1 MKPLLRILALAGVL
15 STGMIVAPIAPGRTI
30 TDLKVMPTKILQRSV
45 SPKFFKTLLISPI
58 KGWVVVRGNLSGT
71 RLTGLR
77 VIRSEPNDL
86 NNHLALQRAKEVEI
100 GGNYTLDRPNAGN
113 SVLVHLLLYQTAD
126 GMLALSFAHMDGA
139 GGDQQQYY
147 GCARLAVL
155 KNDGGWV
162 DIKGPEGLEGK
173 GIAVR
178 QGLRNNLE
186 LSLKLER
193 PAQGAEAVNMS
204 SGRRGQ

>member
-1 MKPLLRILALAGVL
+1 MKTVSKILVLAGVF
-15 STGMIVAPIAPGRTI
+15 STGVIVAPVAPGRTI
-30 TDLKVMPTKILQRSV
+30 SDLNVIPTRVLERSV

-86 NNHLALQRAKEVEI
+86 NNHLALQRANEVDMA
-100 GGNYTLDRPNAGN
+100 GNYSLDRPNAGN

-126 GMLALSFAHMDGA
+126 GMLALSFAHLDGA

-155 KNDGGWV
+155 KNGGGWV
-162 DIKGPEGLEGK
+162 DIKGPAGLEGK
-173 GIAVR
+173 GVAVR
-178 QGLRNNLE
+178 GGVKNNLD
-186 LSLKLER
+186 LSLKTER
-193 PAQGAEAVNMS
+193 PAQGAEATIMS
-204 SGRRGQ
+204 GSGRR

>member
-1 MKPLLRILALAGVL
+1 MKTMPKILALAGVL

-30 TDLKVMPTKILQRSV
+30 QDLDVMPTKILARSV

-77 VIRSEPNDL
+77 VVRSEPNDL
-86 NNHLALQRAKEVEI
+86 NNHLALQRAKEVDI
-100 GGNYTLDRPNAGN
+100 GGNYTLDHPNAGN
-113 SVLVHLLLYQTAD
+113 SVLVHLLLYKTAD

-139 GGDQQQYY
+139 SGDQQQYY

-155 KNDGGWV
+155 KNGGGWV

-193 PAQGAEAVNMS
+193 PVQGAESVNMS
-204 SGRRGQ
+204 SGSGRQ

>member
-1 MKPLLRILALAGVL
+1 MKTLPKILALAGVL
-15 STGMIVAPIAPGRTI
+15 STGMIVAPLAPGRTI
-30 TDLKVMPTKILQRSV
+30 SDLDVIPTRILERSV

-86 NNHLALQRAKEVEI
+86 NNHLALQRAQEVDI
-100 GGNYTLDRPNAGN
+100 GGNYSLDRPNAGN
-113 SVLVHLLLYQTAD
+113 SVLLHLLLYQTAD
-126 GMLALSFAHMDGA
+126 GMLALSFAHLDGA

-173 GIAVR
+173 GVAVR
-178 QGLRNNLE
+178 GGIKNNLE
-186 LSLKLER
+186 LSLKTER
-193 PAQGAEAVNMS
+193 PAQGAETVNMS
-204 SGRRGQ
+204 SGSGRR

>member
-1 MKPLLRILALAGVL
+1 MKPSPKVLTVAGLLSAGMFV
-15 STGMIVAPIAPGRTI
+15 TPVASGRTI
-30 TDLKVMPTKILQRSV
+30 EDLNVIPTRVLQRSV

-71 RLTGLR
+71 RLTGLK

-86 NNHLALQRAKEVEI
+86 NNHLALQRANEVDMS
-100 GGNYTLDRPNAGN
+100 GNYTLDRPNAGN

-126 GMLALSFAHMDGA
+126 GTLALSFAHLDGP

-155 KNDGGWV
+155 KTGGGWV

-173 GIAVR
+173 GVAVR
-178 QGLRNNLE
+178 GGIRNNLD

-193 PAQGAEAVNMS
+193 PAQAAEATNMS
-204 SGRRGQ
+204 AGRRGQ

>member
-1 MKPLLRILALAGVL
+1 MKPLPKILALAGVL
-15 STGMIVAPIAPGRTI
+15 STGMIVAPVAPGRTI
-30 TDLKVMPTKILQRSV
+30 EDLNVMPARVLQRSV
-45 SPKFFKTLLISPI
+45 SPRFFKTLLISPI

-86 NNHLALQRAKEVEI
+86 NNHLALQRAEEVEMA
-100 GGNYTLDRPNAGN
+100 GNYSLDRPNAGN

-126 GMLALSFAHMDGA
+126 GTLALSFAHLDGA

-155 KNDGGWV
+155 KNGGGWV

-173 GIAVR
+173 GVAVR
-178 QGLRNNLE
+178 AGIKNNLE
-186 LSLKLER
+186 LSLKTEK
-193 PAQGAEAVNMS
+193 PAQGAEATNMS
-204 SGRRGQ
+204 GGRH